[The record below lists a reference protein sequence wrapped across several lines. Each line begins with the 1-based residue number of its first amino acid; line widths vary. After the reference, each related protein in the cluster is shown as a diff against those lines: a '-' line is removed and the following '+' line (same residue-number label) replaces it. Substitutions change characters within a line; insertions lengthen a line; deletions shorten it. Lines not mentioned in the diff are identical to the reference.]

1 MLSCKD
7 VMTVMGISKSL
18 AYDIMNR
25 IPHLDSPVRVW
36 ERDLKRYIEDRMI
49 YPIECKKRRAA
60 L

>member
-49 YPIECKKRRAA
+49 YPIECKKRRA